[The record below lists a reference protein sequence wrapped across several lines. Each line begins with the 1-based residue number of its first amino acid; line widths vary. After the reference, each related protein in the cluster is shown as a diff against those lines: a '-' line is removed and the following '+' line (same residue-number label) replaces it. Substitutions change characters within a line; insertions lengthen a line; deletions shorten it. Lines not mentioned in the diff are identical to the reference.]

1 MAEANAPAASNA
13 AATEGNAP
21 AASNAE
27 AAKQNAEAASA
38 RKAFEAE
45 KAKLV
50 EAHTL
55 ELAKRDEKLAEI
67 KGQFKGER
75 DWRLGVLDTRAKSVG
90 VTETAMRLAR
100 AAGPEEYEKLIG
112 ELEATKTPKQ
122 EPKPAAQP
130 GGLVGGEEIA
140 GIDLDAIDPLKNGG
154 RIQPLYDAY
163 AKHGKAKVE
172 AALAKGK

>member
-1 MAEANAPAASNA
+1 MAEPNPTPA
-13 AATEGNAP
+13 AATTGASD
-21 AASNAE
+21 AATQKLAQTPDEIQKIRDGIFKE
-27 AAKQNAEAASA
+27 AREAYEP
-38 RKAFEAE
+38 KLE
-45 KAKLV
+45 KAKGRIG
-50 EAHTL
+50 EL
-55 ELAKRDEKLAEI
+55 E
-67 KGQFKGER
+67 GQFKAER
-75 DWRLGVLDTRAKSVG
+75 EWRLGVLDTRAKSVG